1 MSYEK
6 DKVRRVYQHYGSRIS
21 GGDVG
26 QESSINSVRRFVV
39 GINNT
44 TIGPDPYIAP
54 VIIPKGAKLAKATL
68 FVNSPITLTAD
79 KNVIIGDGTNG
90 ITITDDNLS
99 AAGTKDVTTG
109 ATGTWASTSATGLT
123 KDQVIAVKNEDT
135 TLTDFPGDATLV
147 LEFEYK

>member
-21 GGDVG
+21 GGDMG

-54 VIIPKGAKLAKATL
+54 VIVPKGAKLAKATL
-68 FVNSPITLTAD
+68 FVNSPITLTTD
-79 KNVIIGDGTNG
+79 TSITIGDSTNG
-90 ITITDDNLS
+90 IVISDDDLKV
-99 AAGTKDVTTG
+99 AGTKNVTTG
-109 ATGTWASTSATGLT
+109 ATGTWASTSTTGLT
-123 KDQVIAVKNEDT
+123 EDQVIAVKNSDT

>member
-6 DKVRRVYQHYGSRIS
+6 DKVRKVYQHYGSRIS
-21 GGDVG
+21 GGDMG

-54 VIIPKGAKLAKATL
+54 VIVPKGAKLAKATL
-68 FVNSPITLTAD
+68 FVNSPITLTTD
-79 KNVIIGDGTNG
+79 KDITIGDSTNG
-90 ITITDDNLS
+90 IVISDDDLKV
-99 AAGTKDVTTG
+99 AGTKNVTTG
-109 ATGTWASTSATGLT
+109 ATGTWASTSTTGLT
-123 KDQVIAVKNEDT
+123 EDQVIAVKNSDT
-135 TLTDFPGDATLV
+135 TLKDFPGDATLV

>member
-79 KNVIIGDGTNG
+79 TSITIGDSTNG
-90 ITITDDNLS
+90 IVISDDDLKV
-99 AAGTKDVTTG
+99 AGTKNVTTG
-109 ATGTWASTSATGLT
+109 ATGTWTSTSTTGLT
-123 KDQVIAVKNEDT
+123 EDQVIAVKNSDT

>member
-44 TIGPDPYIAP
+44 TIGPDPYVAP
-54 VIIPKGAKLAKATL
+54 VIVPKGAKLAKATL

-79 KNVIIGDGTNG
+79 TSITIGDSTNG
-90 ITITDDNLS
+90 IVISDDVLKV
-99 AAGTKDVTTG
+99 AGTKNVTTV
-109 ATGTWASTSATGLT
+109 ATGTWASTSTTGLT
-123 KDQVIAVKNEDT
+123 EDQVIAVKNSDT